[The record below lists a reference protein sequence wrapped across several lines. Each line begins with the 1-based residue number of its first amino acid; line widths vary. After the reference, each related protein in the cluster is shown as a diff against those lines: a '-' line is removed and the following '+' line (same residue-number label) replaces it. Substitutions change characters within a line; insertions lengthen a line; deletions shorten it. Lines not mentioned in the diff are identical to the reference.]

1 MKNHLFADVNQGKGE
16 GAGCLA
22 QVQEAFRR
30 LPGVCRPAHQA
41 RPGSSWKPL
50 SLANKKYA
58 IYGGPIDWLF
68 VGFRAFFFRAFSG
81 FFDFCQAFQAFHDT
95 AY

>member
-1 MKNHLFADVNQGKGE
+1 MKNHLFADVSQGKGE

-22 QVQEAFRR
+22 QVREAFRR

-68 VGFRAFFFRAFSG
+68 VGFRAFSGMFMLFGGFSGIFKLFRALW
-81 FFDFCQAFQAFHDT
+81 
-95 AY
+95 

>member
-22 QVQEAFRR
+22 QVREAFRR

-68 VGFRAFFFRAFSG
+68 VGFRVCSGIFRLFSAFSDM
-81 FFDFCQAFQAFHDT
+81 FMLSRAV
-95 AY
+95 